1 MADIIRIIIKGES
14 GYGPVDEAF
23 KDKVTIDLDSIR
35 YEYKPV
41 VESKINVPRK
51 WSFKTSS
58 PIFQKRFKEVAD
70 SVETI
75 LHWKERP
82 FVTDI
87 GATTFAVTY
96 ADKTKASRD
105 FFQEMIS
112 KNALPLSSKWCRD
125 ANMCRLC
132 SSHLMIILMTINK
145 TGRLSSKW

>member
-23 KDKVTIDLDSIR
+23 TDKVTIDLDSIR
-35 YEYKPV
+35 YEYKPM

-51 WSFKTSS
+51 WSYKTSS

-75 LHWKERP
+75 LHWEERP

-87 GATTFAVTY
+87 GATTFAVIY

-105 FFQEMIS
+105 FF
-112 KNALPLSSKWCRD
+112 LSGDDFKECF
-125 ANMCRLC
+125 A
-132 SSHLMIILMTINK
+132 IIKQMVPGCEYVPAVLLT
-145 TGRLSSKW
+145 SDDYSDDDQ

>member
-23 KDKVTIDLDSIR
+23 TDKVTIDLDSIR

-51 WSFKTSS
+51 WSYKTSS

-75 LHWKERP
+75 LHWEEKP

-87 GATTFAVTY
+87 GVTTFVVIY
-96 ADKTKASRD
+96 ADKTKSTREFFLPGDD
-105 FFQEMIS
+105 FKECFT
-112 KNALPLSSKWCRD
+112 
-125 ANMCRLC
+125 
-132 SSHLMIILMTINK
+132 IIKQMVPGCEYVPAVLLT
-145 TGRLSSKW
+145 SEDYSDDDQ